1 MVFVLACDIMG
12 KGKVSMVGEITMEKV
27 NDVSVF
33 AIKTKEQILREL
45 EISRRQVEN
54 GQFQDFDSALDE
66 ICEELGI

>member
-1 MVFVLACDIMG
+1 
-12 KGKVSMVGEITMEKV
+12 MVGEITMEKV

-54 GQFQDFDSALDE
+54 GQFRDFDSALDE

>member
-1 MVFVLACDIMG
+1 MG

-54 GQFQDFDSALDE
+54 GQIQDFDSALDE
-66 ICEELGI
+66 ICEELWI